1 MLLIGNLNFFVY
13 LGINEGIQILTIVIL
28 VFCLLTLSIVL
39 YGIFLAAVPW
49 EYIGGPYCSA
59 TEDVYCSS
67 SRKKGGSYRP
77 SGSSGS
83 SGSSGPSQSCKV
95 FGLSID

>member
-28 VFCLLTLSIVL
+28 AFGLLTLSIFL
-39 YGIFLAAVPW
+39 YGLFLGLVPW
-49 EYIGGPYCSA
+49 EYIGGPYCDA
-59 TEDVYCSS
+59 EEKEYCSWA
-67 SRKKGGSYRP
+67 RKRRP
-77 SGSSGS
+77 GSSGG

>member
-1 MLLIGNLNFFVY
+1 MNHKLLVY

-28 VFCLLTLSIVL
+28 AFGLLTLFIVL
-39 YGIFLAAVPW
+39 FGIFLAAVPW

-67 SRKKGGSYRP
+67 SRKKKGGSYRP

-83 SGSSGPSQSCKV
+83 SGPSESCKV